1 MHETYSI
8 DKTDRKGNP
17 TRRYWKLVYNAALRL
32 GVALPLDTVITLEFV
47 GEEYPNTD
55 LDKAKHDEKNERF
68 LGTLTLNNRKFPDII
83 FVHTTRYKRPKFIT
97 FYPKLE
103 DESASEGTVEPLVTI
118 ALKDDPIPPSEVV
131 KEMHPEF
138 VKNPAINPI
147 ILINRL
153 KNIAEKKVNEL
164 RGIAEQWAKEKK
176 AFEDKIKRLEEEVT
190 RLKAEKAKAAAGGN
204 KVVENEAKI
213 LRSVDTDVLIAN
225 SPNTVLI
232 FEDGSQK
239 TMKVSTWDKNLSVT
253 KKAKSLIGKKVIT
266 TCWDPINEPGKWS
279 NRNYFRNIYE
289 VA

>member
-1 MHETYSI
+1 
-8 DKTDRKGNP
+8 
-17 TRRYWKLVYNAALRL
+17 
-32 GVALPLDTVITLEFV
+32 
-47 GEEYPNTD
+47 
-55 LDKAKHDEKNERF
+55 
-68 LGTLTLNNRKFPDII
+68 
-83 FVHTTRYKRPKFIT
+83 
-97 FYPKLE
+97 
-103 DESASEGTVEPLVTI
+103 
-118 ALKDDPIPPSEVV
+118 
-131 KEMHPEF
+131 MHPEF

-213 LRSVDTDVLIAN
+213 LRSEDTDVLIAN

-253 KKAKSLIGKKVIT
+253 KKVKSLIGKKVIT